1 MGIWIRSQD
10 SEILAECNA
19 LIASPSENNGFYIYA
34 DSKGEKVYLGGYST
48 KEKALKVLDMIEEW
62 INDLEF
68 SRNVKSCRCKFV
80 YQMPDEEVLG
90 E

>member
-10 SEILAECNA
+10 REILAECND

-48 KEKALKVLDMIEEW
+48 REKALKVLDLIQQCIESDET
-62 INDLEF
+62 
-68 SRNVKSCRCKFV
+68 SRYYTVF
-80 YQMPDEEVLG
+80 QMPQDIKVIKNE
-90 E
+90 